1 MAEPVREL
9 EHQTIRSFGR
19 KSEGPLGPLAL
30 RLRFLQGCLGLV
42 VLRLRLASMYFRP
55 TREPQGYEG
64 QEDDE
69 NGAPYQKSTLDANAR
84 LILVTL

>member
-1 MAEPVREL
+1 MAELVREL
-9 EHQTIRSFGR
+9 EHEAIRGLGR
-19 KSEGPLGPLAL
+19 ESEGSLGPLAP

-42 VLRLRLASMYFRP
+42 ALRLRLASTCFRP
-55 TREPQGYEG
+55 TREHEGYEG
-64 QEDDE
+64 YE